1 MKIARNFYLK
11 FPIRP
16 LSMLFKIYSY
26 KLSRKQIVAK
36 KMELK
41 KTLKKPPERLSGNF
55 NRNLMQ
61 DPEDFY

>member
-1 MKIARNFYLK
+1 MK
-11 FPIRP
+11 FPICNMG
-16 LSMLFKIYSY
+16 LLLKIYFC

-41 KTLKKPPERLSGNF
+41 KTVKNPPERLSGNF

-61 DPEDFY
+61 DPKEFY